1 MFPEY
6 LHAGWLLS
14 AAGAVLT
21 AVGAG
26 WGAYRLRTARSLV
39 PVAVVRVTED
49 GRIEVAGTDP
59 HRPAEGLL
67 EPADPCLRPGD
78 ELSVRPSPRTP
89 GRYTAAPR
97 PAEALWAGFLAYG
110 VLLLA
115 LGAHALAT
123 QAPDSPA
130 AHPLRMVGAVFSAL
144 PFLAAGKLAGVLTRI
159 RRGTRVQGR
168 VTAFR
173 RHPHVQ
179 FNDAPASQAQ
189 VEYEYA
195 GAVRRAWS
203 PASYASSLGT
213 GRPVAAW
220 VDDRSP
226 VSVLTLGTGLFV
238 FLAIATVAGPLGF
251 AFLLGPLWLG

>member
-21 AVGAG
+21 AIGAV
-26 WGAYRLRTARSLV
+26 WGARRLRTARSLI
-39 PVAVVRVTED
+39 PVAVVRVTEER
-49 GRIEVAGTDP
+49 GAEVAGTDP
-59 HRPAEGLL
+59 HRPAEGVL
-67 EPADPCLRPGD
+67 EEAGPCLFPGD
-78 ELSVRPSPRTP
+78 ELSVRPSRRAP
-89 GRYTAAPR
+89 GRYAAAPR

-115 LGAHALAT
+115 LGAHALA

-130 AHPLRMVGAVFSAL
+130 ASPLRMVGAVFSAL
-144 PFLAAGKLAGVLTRI
+144 PFLAAGKLAGVLALI
-159 RRGTRVQGR
+159 LRGTRVRGR
-168 VTAFR
+168 VAAFR
-173 RHPHVQ
+173 RHPHVR
-179 FNDAPASQAQ
+179 FNDSPASQAQ

-203 PASYASSLGT
+203 PASYASSLGA
-213 GRPVAAW
+213 GRPVTAW

-238 FLAIATVAGPLGF
+238 FLVIGLVPAPLGL
-251 AFLLGPLWLG
+251 AFLLGPIWLG